1 MNAVNPYT
9 SPQSAV
15 ADPADNAVGEVR
27 IFSARARIGRVRY
40 LAYTVGMYL
49 LVSFASS
56 LVSGVSMVALGP
68 SIAPIV
74 NMVVTI
80 AVIGGFLV
88 YSFLPTIQ
96 RLHDFDASGLLSLLT
111 LVPFVNFILFLVLL
125 FIPGTDG
132 RNRFGP
138 KPPPNSTGVT
148 VVSILASLFFFIALL
163 GIVAAIA
170 IPAYQGYVHRAEQM
184 QHQQTAP
191 PSHPR

>member
-1 MNAVNPYT
+1 MNAVNPYN
-9 SPQSAV
+9 SPQSEV

-40 LAYTVGMYL
+40 LAYTVGIYL
-49 LVSFASS
+49 LVSLASS
-56 LVSGVSMVALGP
+56 LMSGISMAALGP
-68 SIAPIV
+68 GLARAV
-74 NMVVTI
+74 NMAFTI
-80 AVIGGFLV
+80 AAVVGFLL

-96 RLHDFDASGLLSLLT
+96 RLHDFNTSGWLSLLT
-111 LVPFVNFILFLVLL
+111 LVPFVNFIFFLVLL

-163 GIVAAIA
+163 GILAAIA

-184 QHQQTAP
+184 QQQQTAP
-191 PSHPR
+191 PPNRR